1 MTGDEEVNL
10 VRESER
16 GARARR
22 ILEDDLVK
30 EAFSTVEDWIVNSW
44 KESPIRDTEGQAG
57 LRMMYQCLTRVRKH
71 LEEVMA
77 TGKLANMQIEQERT
91 IKSRMASAVRAF
103 RS

>member
-1 MTGDEEVNL
+1 MTGEEEIKL

-16 GARARR
+16 GARAKRL
-22 ILEDDLVK
+22 IDDDLMK
-30 EAFSTVEDWIVNSW
+30 EAFGTVEDWIVNSW
-44 KESPIRDTEGQAG
+44 KESPIRDAEGQLG
-57 LRMMYQCLTRVRKH
+57 LRLMYQCLNRVRKH

-77 TGKLANMQIEQERT
+77 TGKLANMQLEQERT